1 MLVLKDNFN
10 NKFDYETYIA
20 LGSFDGL
27 HLGHLKLIDKSI
39 EISHRK
45 NAKSMVFTFR
55 NHPLTIINNE
65 IAPKLIMGN
74 DTKIEILDKLGVDI
88 VNMVTFDK
96 NFMELSPEDFISKI
110 VSHYKARGFI
120 VGFNYRFGYKNLGDV
135 DFLVELG
142 KKQNFEVHI
151 VEPVSFNGEAISSSR
166 IRNMLS
172 DSGNIEAANM
182 MLSRPFML
190 KGNIIYGKQLGRKLG
205 FPTINLDYDKR
216 FILPRGGV
224 YYTNVLYNHK
234 LYKSIT
240 NIGYNPTVKNTKLGV
255 ETHII
260 DFNKNI
266 YGECVKIYFLSRI
279 RDEKRFYSLED
290 LTHQLEIDKKY
301 AEMKNVEINL

>member
-10 NKFDYETYIA
+10 KKFDCETYIA

-39 EISHRK
+39 EISHKK
-45 NAKSMVFTFR
+45 NAKSMVFTFN

-65 IAPKLIMGN
+65 IAPKLLMDN

-88 VNMVTFDK
+88 VNMVTFNK
-96 NFMELSPEDFISKI
+96 NFMQLSAEDFISEI
-110 VSHYKARGFI
+110 ISHYKARGFI

-142 KKQNFEVHI
+142 KKLNFEVHI
-151 VEPVSFNGEAISSSR
+151 VDPVNFYGEIISSSR
-166 IRNMLS
+166 IRNVLS
-172 DSGNIEAANM
+172 DSGNIENANL

-190 KGNIIYGKQLGRKLG
+190 QGNIIYGKQLGRKLG

-216 FILPRGGV
+216 FLLPRGGV
-224 YYTNVLYNHK
+224 YYTNVLYKNE
-234 LYKSIT
+234 LYRSIT

-260 DFNKNI
+260 DFNKSI
-266 YGECVKIYFLSRI
+266 YGEHVKIYFLSRI
-279 RDEKRFYSLED
+279 RDEKRFYSLD
-290 LTHQLEIDKKY
+290 ALTHQLERDKKY
-301 AEMKNVEINL
+301 AEMKNIENYL